1 MQILGLRILG
11 FGSTIGLSLTGLSI
25 TGLRPAITIAQT
37 APELTDSAA
46 MSEGDRNNL
55 NQRATAYLLGP
66 GDQIQVNVFE
76 QAEMTG
82 AHMIAP
88 DGQIALPIIG
98 GIQAAGQTTASLT
111 QTIAQQLRPY
121 YRNPI
126 VSVTVGQF
134 RPLRIHV
141 GGEVRRPGPLQ
152 MRHTAYDSTRPN
164 NSDGNNPNLPT
175 LSAAIV
181 AAGGVTRNGDISQ
194 IALKRNGVVQR
205 IDLWQGLTSENAPR
219 DLLLRDGD
227 AIFISQ
233 RPANS
238 PIDPRLVAKSTLAP
252 ATVRVRVVGEVR
264 NPGEVSVTP
273 SSTISSAIAIAGGPT
288 DKARMEEVRLLR
300 LGDNDQ
306 VIEQTMNLQQ
316 LQDRQQVLDGDVVVI
331 PKSRNSKLLD
341 LAGQVIPPLG
351 ILLNLFGNGN

>member
-1 MQILGLRILG
+1 MRILGLGGAIVLG
-11 FGSTIGLSLTGLSI
+11 ITGLSP
-25 TGLRPAITIAQT
+25 TPMAAQAVT
-37 APELTDSAA
+37 APELTDLAA

-55 NQRATAYLLGP
+55 NQPATAYLLGP

-76 QAEMTG
+76 QAEVTG
-82 AHMIAP
+82 AHIIAP
-88 DGQIALPIIG
+88 DGQIALPIVG
-98 GIQAAGQTTASLT
+98 GIPAAGQTTASLT
-111 QTIAQQLRPY
+111 RTIAQQLQRY

-126 VSVTVGQF
+126 VSVTIGQF

-141 GGEVRRPGPLQ
+141 GGAVQRPGPLQ
-152 MRHTAYDSTRPN
+152 MRHTAYDSNRTST
-164 NSDGNNPNLPT
+164 SDGNNPNLPT
-175 LSAAIV
+175 LSAAIA
-181 AAGGVTRNGDISQ
+181 AAGGVTRDGDISQ
-194 IALKRNGVVQR
+194 VALKRNGVVQR

-227 AIFISQ
+227 AIFVSQ

-264 NPGEVSVTP
+264 NPGEVNVTP

-300 LGDNDQ
+300 LGENDQ
-306 VIEQTMNLQQ
+306 VIEQTINLQQ

-331 PKSRNSKLLD
+331 PKSRNSKFLD

-351 ILLNLFGNGN
+351 ILLNLFGQRN

>member
-1 MQILGLRILG
+1 MQIWG
-11 FGSTIGLSLTGLSI
+11 FSGAIVVSI
-25 TGLRPAITIAQT
+25 TGLWPSPMVAQAVA
-37 APELTDSAA
+37 APEFPDSAA

-55 NQRATAYLLGP
+55 NQTATAYLLGP

-76 QAEMTG
+76 QAEVTG
-82 AHMIAP
+82 THMIAP
-88 DGQIALPIIG
+88 DGQIALPIVG

-111 QTIAQQLRPY
+111 RTITQQLLRY
-121 YRNPI
+121 YRHPI
-126 VSVTVGQF
+126 VSVTIGQF

-152 MRHTAYDSTRPN
+152 MRHTAYDSNRT
-164 NSDGNNPNLPT
+164 SSSSSSGGDSSNPNLPT
-175 LSAAIV
+175 LSAAIA
-181 AAGGVTRNGDISQ
+181 AAGGVTRDGDISQ

-306 VIEQTMNLQQ
+306 VIEQTLNLQK

-331 PKSRNSKLLD
+331 PKSRNSKFLD

-351 ILLNLFGNGN
+351 ILLNLFGKQN

>member
-1 MQILGLRILG
+1 MRIWG
-11 FGSTIGLSLTGLSI
+11 FGGAIVLSI
-25 TGLRPAITIAQT
+25 SGLWPTQVVAQTLT

-55 NQRATAYLLGP
+55 NQPATAYLLGP

-76 QAEMTG
+76 QAEVTG
-82 AHMIAP
+82 PHIIAP
-88 DGQIALPIIG
+88 DGQIALPIVG

-111 QTIAQQLRPY
+111 LTIEQRLLRY
-121 YRNPI
+121 YRHPI
-126 VSVTVGQF
+126 VSVTISQF

-152 MRHTAYDSTRPN
+152 MRHTAYDSNRT
-164 NSDGNNPNLPT
+164 SSSSSSSGGDSSNPNLPT
-175 LSAAIV
+175 LSAAIA
-181 AAGGVTRNGDISQ
+181 AAGGVTRDGDISQ

-252 ATVRVRVVGEVR
+252 ATVRIRVVGEVR

-288 DKARMEEVRLLR
+288 DKARMEQVRLLR

-306 VIEQTMNLQQ
+306 VIEQTLNLQK

-331 PKSRNSKLLD
+331 PKSRNSKFLD

-351 ILLNLFGNGN
+351 ILLNLFGKQN